1 MIKLSFF
8 KDISSKHLLHKS
20 LALFWL
26 GLLNKVVAFSLVFCY
41 LSVCANPLNTDG
53 SISYASEEN
62 KDKAVSSYNVDTVP
76 NPRLE
81 NTAFHVSDP
90 SSLLHKDTVTYL
102 NEKLTA
108 LEKET
113 GIESAVVI
121 LPSIGDEDVFELS
134 QELFRKWGIGH
145 KDKND
150 GLLITYLEDQHVI
163 RFHTGYGLEGSLPDA
178 TGKRIQQRDMIPY
191 FKKDNLDEG
200 LKAGIDAVY
209 KRLVSDSDTKDA
221 DTKESSTK
229 ANTDNADDDDDLVI
243 TLITIVVTVV
253 LILIVA
259 IGVMLYHKFEK
270 CPQCGKRGT
279 LKTIK
284 KKTKHKHHRSYLK
297 VTRRCS
303 NCGYEVVNSYDLD
316 DDDDSHY
323 FSSGG
328 FGGSSGGSSFGG
340 GFSGGSSG
348 GGGASSRW

>member
-1 MIKLSFF
+1 MLKLSFF
-8 KDISSKHLLHKS
+8 KEISTRYLLRKS
-20 LALFWL
+20 LALFCH
-26 GLLNKVVAFSLVFCY
+26 GLLTKVITFTLICCC
-41 LSVCANPLNTDG
+41 LSVSANPVNTDD
-53 SISYASEEN
+53 SISYASEES
-62 KDKAVSSYNVDTVP
+62 KDKVVSSYAVDTVP

-90 SSLLHKDTVTYL
+90 SSLLQKDTVTYL

-108 LEKET
+108 LEKDT
-113 GIESAVVI
+113 GIESAVVV
-121 LPSIGDEDVFELS
+121 LPSIGDKDVFEFS
-134 QELFRKWGIGH
+134 QDLFRKWGIGH

-150 GLLITYLEDQHVI
+150 GLLITYVEDQHVI
-163 RFHTGYGLEGSLPDA
+163 RFHTGYDLEGSLPDA
-178 TGKRIQQRDMIPY
+178 ICKRIQQQDMIPY
-191 FKKDNLDEG
+191 FKNGKLDG
-200 LKAGIDAVY
+200 GIKAGIDALY
-209 KRLVSDSDTKDA
+209 KRLVSDSDTK
-221 DTKESSTK
+221 ESSTK
-229 ANTDNADDDDDLVI
+229 TSTDNTDDDDDLVI
-243 TLITIVVTVV
+243 TLITVVVTIV

-297 VTRRCS
+297 VTRRCA
-303 NCGYEVVNSYDLD
+303 NCGYEDVNTYDLD
-316 DDDDSHY
+316 DDDDCHY

>member
-1 MIKLSFF
+1 MIKPSFY

-20 LALFWL
+20 LALFWH
-26 GLLNKVVAFSLVFCY
+26 GLLNKVIAMSLILCC
-41 LSVCANPLNTDG
+41 LSVSANPENTDI
-53 SISYASEEN
+53 SISYASEET
-62 KDKAVSSYNVDTVP
+62 KEEAFSCYNVDTVP

-81 NTAFHVSDP
+81 NYSFHVSDP
-90 SSLLHKDTVTYL
+90 SSLLQKDTVTYL
-102 NEKLTA
+102 NEKLTS
-108 LEKET
+108 LEKNSD
-113 GIESAVVI
+113 IESAVVI
-121 LPSIGDEDVFELS
+121 LPSIGDKDVFEFS
-134 QELFRKWGIGH
+134 QDLFRKWGIGH

-163 RFHTGYGLEGSLPDA
+163 RFHTGYGLEGALPDA
-178 TGKRIQQRDMIPY
+178 ICKRIQQQDMIPY
-191 FKKDNLDEG
+191 FKKGKLDEG
-200 LKAGIDAVY
+200 LKAGIDALY
-209 KRLVSDSDTKDA
+209 KRLVSEGDNQNSDDKN
-221 DTKESSTK
+221 S
-229 ANTDNADDDDDLVI
+229 DNSAGEDNSDDDDLVI
-243 TLITIVVTVV
+243 TLITVVVTVV

-279 LKTIK
+279 LKIIK
-284 KKTKHKHHRSYLK
+284 NKTKHKHHRSYLK

-303 NCGYEVVNSYDLD
+303 NCGYEDVNTYDLD

-328 FGGSSGGSSFGG
+328 FGGSSGGGSFGG